1 MKEMLRSRPNG
12 DGTFNSNSYASRDA
26 VNSLKWSTLEDAQ
39 YQQVYEYY
47 KGLIAFRKAHGALRL
62 SSAEDVAAH
71 VTPVEGLSAN
81 VIAYDITGGVNEE
94 TAEEIFLVFN
104 ANTEETT
111 VTLPEGEWNVY
122 IDGEKA
128 GTEVLST
135 ITDGTVSV
143 APLSAMVLARE
154 GAGAVGG
161 HPAIFIIL
169 GCALVAVLAAFI
181 VLFAVKRKK

>member
-1 MKEMLRSRPNG
+1 M
-12 DGTFNSNSYASRDA
+12 
-26 VNSLKWSTLEDAQ
+26 EDAQ

-169 GCALVAVLAAFI
+169 GFVLY
-181 VLFAVKRKK
+181 RKV